1 MQILKPE
8 RPPGWE
14 QPKMTAYFEAMWAN
28 TVATFAQKRELHRL
42 CRIDDLMFDVT
53 NGWSGGSPTA
63 QSIVPLLMYFRSHS
77 AFRAACA
84 MGMGG
89 AIVEGVAVLRQSLE
103 FAGYAALV
111 HSDPTL
117 ASIWWDRDQTDEDEK
132 KARRTFTH
140 GAVVAA
146 NGKLDTSLP
155 GIYDTLYDRLIQFGA
170 HPNEK
175 SISGSMKLDI
185 AEAETKLLQIYL
197 QGDGHQLD
205 HWIHT
210 ANQVGILV
218 LKIFEKIHA
227 ARFAAIGAAK
237 RINELAAGL

>member
-1 MQILKPE
+1 M
-8 RPPGWE
+8 
-14 QPKMTAYFEAMWAN
+14 FEV
-28 TVATFAQKRELHRL
+28 TKR
-42 CRIDDLMFDVT
+42 
-53 NGWSGGSPTA
+53 WSGGSPTA
-63 QSIVPLLMYFRSHS
+63 QSIVPLLMYFRSHRPS
-77 AFRAACA
+77 EPRVRWVWAAPSLRS
-84 MGMGG
+84 GL
-89 AIVEGVAVLRQSLE
+89 LRQSLE

-185 AEAETKLLQIYL
+185 AEAERNCCKSTCKATGTSWTTGYIPRTKSAF
-197 QGDGHQLD
+197 
-205 HWIHT
+205 WC
-210 ANQVGILV
+210 
-218 LKIFEKIHA
+218 
-227 ARFAAIGAAK
+227 
-237 RINELAAGL
+237 